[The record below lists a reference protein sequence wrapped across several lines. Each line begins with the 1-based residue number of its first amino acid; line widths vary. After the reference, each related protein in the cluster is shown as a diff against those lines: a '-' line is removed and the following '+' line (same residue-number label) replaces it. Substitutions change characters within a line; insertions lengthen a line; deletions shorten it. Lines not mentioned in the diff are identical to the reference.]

1 MLVQLPMRART
12 GMAQLPLHGGK
23 APAWLFSRMVK
34 LAREISVH
42 IVSEFG
48 SDEMLR
54 RVQALKRLAR
64 FGDERV
70 RARLSAESGDASA
83 AGGRE
88 ES

>member
-1 MLVQLPMRART
+1 
-12 GMAQLPLHGGK
+12 MAQLPLHGGK

-54 RVQALKRLAR
+54 RVQALRRLVQ
-64 FGDERV
+64 FGQERV
-70 RARLSAESGDASA
+70 RLSAKNGDASSPGEA
-83 AGGRE
+83 
-88 ES
+88 S